1 MKSFATLA
9 LLSATATAQNAT
21 TALTSGAAPAQLTY
35 FFGSE

>member
-9 LLSATATAQNAT
+9 LLSATASAQNAT
-21 TALTSGAAPAQLTY
+21 TATSGAAPAQLTY